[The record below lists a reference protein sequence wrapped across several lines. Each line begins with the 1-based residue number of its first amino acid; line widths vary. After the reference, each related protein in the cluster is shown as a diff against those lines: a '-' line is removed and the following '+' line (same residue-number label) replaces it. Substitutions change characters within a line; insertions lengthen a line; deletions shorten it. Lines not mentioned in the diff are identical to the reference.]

1 MNMLVSG
8 VALLL
13 ACAGF
18 FAYDQITVR
27 EGLVRTLSAQ
37 AQIIASNSVS
47 AILFND
53 PRAASDTLSAL
64 KGSPNIASA
73 GILTSDRLPFADYS
87 REAGNEILNVPP
99 MRPDQVE
106 AHWFRNTHL
115 VLVRRI
121 ISEGKSVGFV
131 YLRADLREIDARLRR
146 YVLIAASVLFVSL
159 LAALLVSATF
169 RKSVAQPI
177 IQLAETSQRV
187 SREKDYSI
195 RATPVVQG
203 DELSILVDSFNAML
217 QEIQQ
222 RDLAL
227 QRARDELE
235 LRVSERTREL
245 VSANRELQAF
255 SYSVSHDLRG
265 PLDSLIG
272 FSYVLLKRHGT
283 SLDAPTRELIEHIRT
298 SGKRMADLIDDLLNL
313 SRVTTTI
320 IHAEK
325 VDLATIA
332 RSIMD
337 ELCRVNPEREVQ
349 FVAPEKAEAEG
360 DPRLLR
366 IILDNLLRNAWK
378 YTSQHD
384 HARIEFGTTNI
395 PPTSRTTS
403 STIATAGPR
412 GITGT
417 SPTAA
422 ASAIAASRTPT
433 FFVKDDGSGFDPKA
447 VDRLFQPFQRL
458 HSPTEFPGNG
468 IGLAT
473 VKRIVQRHGGT
484 VWAEGAVDKGATFYF
499 TIPSPRTD
507 SKSGGV

>member
-1 MNMLVSG
+1 MNMLVSS

-18 FAYDQITVR
+18 FTYDQITFR

-53 PRAASDTLSAL
+53 PTSASDTLSAL
-64 KGSPNIASA
+64 KGSTHIASA
-73 GILTSDRLPFADYS
+73 GILSDDRRPFAEYL
-87 REAGNEILNVPP
+87 RESGNEILNVPP
-99 MRPDQVE
+99 MRPDQIE
-106 AHWFRNTHL
+106 AHWFQNTHV

-131 YLRADLREIDARLRR
+131 YLRADLGEIDLRLRR
-146 YVLIAASVLFVSL
+146 YAIIAVSVLFASL
-159 LAALLVSATF
+159 LAALLVSSTF
-169 RKSVAQPI
+169 GKSVAQPI
-177 IQLAETSQRV
+177 VQLAEISQKV
-187 SREKDYSI
+187 SRDKDYSV

-203 DELSILVDSFNAML
+203 DELTILVDSFNAML

-235 LRVSERTREL
+235 LRVSERTRDL

-272 FSYVLLKRHGT
+272 FSYVLLKQHGAK
-283 SLDAPTRELIEHIRT
+283 LDAPARDLIEHIRT
-298 SGKRMADLIDDLLNL
+298 SGKRMADLVDDLLNL
-313 SRVTTTI
+313 SRVTTTTM
-320 IHAEK
+320 HTEK
-325 VDLATIA
+325 VDLAGIVRA
-332 RSIMD
+332 IME
-337 ELCRVNPEREVQ
+337 ELCRVEPERNVQ
-349 FVAPEKAEAEG
+349 FIAPEKAEASG

-366 IILDNLLRNAWK
+366 IAVDNLLRNAWK

-384 HARIEFGTTNI
+384 HARIEFGTT
-395 PPTSRTTS
+395 
-403 STIATAGPR
+403 STN
-412 GITGT
+412 GT
-417 SPTAA
+417 PA
-422 ASAIAASRTPT
+422 
-433 FFVKDDGSGFDPKA
+433 FFIRDDGSGFDSKA

-458 HSPTEFPGNG
+458 HSTAEFPGNG

-473 VKRIVQRHGGT
+473 VKRIIQRHGGR
-484 VWAEGAVDKGATFYF
+484 VWAEGAVEKGATFYF
-499 TIPSPRTD
+499 TLPSSRSESNP
-507 SKSGGV
+507 GV